1 MTRCSRLLALA
12 ALLLAGPAL
21 ADLKPGRIPS
31 HAWRLLAPDVS
42 TQQDVLELFGAPR
55 DKLDVKTAKFFRY
68 LRSPAL
74 EAMRACVPA
83 GSDRLA
89 LWKYDNVNRENDG
102 KFSFMQGHGED
113 AYTYIA
119 FREDGRVCHVLA
131 RDEEF

>member
-68 LRSPAL
+68 LRAPAL
-74 EAMRACVPA
+74 EAMSACVVA
-83 GSDRLA
+83 GSERLA

-102 KFSFMQGHGED
+102 KFTFMQGHNED

-119 FREDGRVCHVLA
+119 FRADGRVCNVLA